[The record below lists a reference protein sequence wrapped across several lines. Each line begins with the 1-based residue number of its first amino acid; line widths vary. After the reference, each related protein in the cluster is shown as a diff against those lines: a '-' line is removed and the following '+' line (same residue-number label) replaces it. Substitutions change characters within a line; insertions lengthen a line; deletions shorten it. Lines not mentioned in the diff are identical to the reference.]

1 MTSIK
6 SRRATGDWRRETGDK
21 RSRTWKHNQRL
32 GVSRLPSPPA
42 WCILLSGPMSH
53 AIIETEETLVIETP
67 ERVPLAFALASIGNR
82 FLAVAIDHF
91 IQYFSIGI
99 VGWIFLSTAG
109 YGAQAGVID
118 EIQNEAPKWMIALM
132 IIILFLVFSG
142 YFIFFEWLWNGQT
155 PGKRLLKLRVIRE
168 DGRPITMWEAIARN
182 LLRVVDA
189 IPIYSVGLIVIFL
202 SSRDQRVGDIFAG
215 TVVIRER
222 TDEAPTFAETFSN
235 PIADA
240 AFRRVQKRTEFNA
253 NVTALSADEVEV
265 IESFLR
271 RRWDLTDRQRIWM
284 AWRIAL
290 PLMYKLK
297 PDYDLATFSYEGFLE
312 EILHR
317 FHARQRFL
325 N

>member
-1 MTSIK
+1 
-6 SRRATGDWRRETGDK
+6 
-21 RSRTWKHNQRL
+21 
-32 GVSRLPSPPA
+32 
-42 WCILLSGPMSH
+42 MS

-82 FLAVAIDHF
+82 FLAAAIDHF
-91 IQYFSIGI
+91 IQYFSIF
-99 VGWIFLSTAG
+99 VVSWLFLSISG
-109 YGAQAGVID
+109 YGGLGED
-118 EIQNEAPKWMIALM
+118 LGLLREMPKWTIAIMIF
-132 IIILFLVFSG
+132 ILFLIFAG
-142 YFIFFEWLWNGQT
+142 YFIFFEWLWDGQT
-155 PGKRLLKLRVIRE
+155 PGKRLMKLRVIRE
-168 DGRPITMWEAIARN
+168 DGRPITLWEAIARN
-182 LLRVVDA
+182 LLRVFDA
-189 IPIYSVGLIVIFL
+189 VPGFLIPIYSVGLIVIFL
-202 SSRDQRVGDIFAG
+202 NNRDQRVGDIFAG

-240 AFRRVQKRTEFNA
+240 AFRRVQKRTEFAA
-253 NVTALSADEVEV
+253 NVSSLSATEIEVV
-265 IESFLR
+265 ESFLR
-271 RRWDLTDRQRIWM
+271 RRWDLTDRQRVWM

-297 PDYDLATFSYEGFLE
+297 PDYDLTTFSYEGFLE